1 MADFE
6 GQWPIAKY
14 HFRVTIDGEQ
24 ISFQEVSGLEASTDV
39 IEYRHLVHARVQ
51 VCLFLSWQ

>member
-6 GQWPIAKY
+6 NQWPVAKY

-24 ISFQEVSGLEASTDV
+24 ISFQEASGLQAETTP
-39 IEYRHLVHARVQ
+39 IE
-51 VCLFLSWQ
+51 

>member
-1 MADFE
+1 MADYE
-6 GQWPIAKY
+6 GQWPVAKY

-39 IEYRHLVHARVQ
+39 IE
-51 VCLFLSWQ
+51 